1 MKAINQNYIFTK
13 HEFKKLSTIFLVLL
27 IGLFFNNTVFALD
40 SIFSPGYTY
49 RCKIE
54 YIQLDLITGIETVY
68 KITTQFKSEEQQCSE
83 GSGKL
88 AKKLVKWVK
97 KRDTNIIV
105 NLNTVV
111 SCKIREEQVFFA
123 EWFKYRECKEKYYQ
137 KVIDYIVNEHPSQ
150 LLNRMKLYENMSTPN
165 EELSPTYKE

>member
-1 MKAINQNYIFTK
+1 MKVINQNYIFTK
-13 HEFKKLSTIFLVLL
+13 HEFKKSSMIFLILL

-54 YIQLDLITGIETVY
+54 YTQLNLNTGIETVY
-68 KITTQFKSEEQQCSE
+68 KITTQFKSEEKQCSD

-97 KRDTNIIV
+97 KSDTNIIV

-111 SCKIREEQVFFA
+111 SCKIREEQIFFA
-123 EWFKYRECKEKYYQ
+123 EWSKYRECKEKYYQ
-137 KVIDYIVNEHPSQ
+137 KVIDYIAKKHPVQS
-150 LLNRMKLYENMSTPN
+150 LNRMKLYENMSTPN
-165 EELSPTYKE
+165 EELTPTYKE